1 MVIMMAGKYFRLLRI
16 HHYVK
21 NILVMAAAGCSG
33 RMFESGKFLHA
44 LLGFAVF
51 CMTSSAVYIINDIR
65 DIERDK
71 IHPVKRKRPLASGE
85 VSVKTAVIIASA
97 LIMIAVMVSVCMF
110 GIKPSLLPVIYIAV
124 NIAYSTGLKNIP
136 VLDIAVLVSEFIM
149 RLLYGA
155 LITDIEISHWL
166 YLNVMAMAFYLALG
180 KRRNEFR
187 MSLNTRTVLNFYT
200 DSFLDKNMYVCLA
213 LANVFYALWSVDE
226 KTMLRYN
233 SSYLIFTVPV
243 VFLIC
248 MKYSLDV
255 ERNSSGDPA
264 EVLFSDKILMALC
277 MIYLAGMFVILYL

>member
-1 MVIMMAGKYFRLLRI
+1 MMMAGKYLRLLRV

-21 NILVMAAAGCSG
+21 NILVLASAGCSG
-33 RMFESGKFLHA
+33 RMFEDGKLLHA

-71 IHPVKRKRPLASGE
+71 IHPVKRKRPLAAGE
-85 VSVKTAVIIASA
+85 VSVKSAVIIASA
-97 LIMIAVMVSVCMF
+97 LSVLPVLISFCMF
-110 GIKPSLLPVIYIAV
+110 GITPSLLPVLYIAV
-124 NIAYSTGLKNIP
+124 NVAYSAGLKNIP
-136 VLDIAVLVSEFIM
+136 VLDIAVLVSGFIM

-155 LITDIEISHWL
+155 LITGIEISYWL
-166 YLNVMAMAFYLALG
+166 YLSVMAMAFYLALG
-180 KRRNEFR
+180 KRRNELR
-187 MSLNTRTVLNFYT
+187 MSLNAREVLNFYPE
-200 DSFLDKNMYVCLA
+200 SFLDKNMYVCLA

-233 SSYLIFTVPV
+233 SRYLIFTVPF

-264 EVLFSDKILMALC
+264 EVLFSDKVLIAMC
-277 MIYLAGMFVILYL
+277 VIYLALMISILYM